1 MSRDLEEMLKLNLL
15 VVTFLMM
22 LGPIASTRAQSFPN
36 KPIEIVVP
44 SSPGGGADLL
54 FRLLGEELGKSTKVQ
69 INITNQPAGAGAIA
83 AEKVARASKDGYT
96 LLGSLLGQIATMS
109 VANAKGAAHLVRDF
123 QPVAILHGY
132 AAVIMLSRAD
142 SDLKTI
148 KDVVAAA
155 QKKPGEIIVAVGP
168 TGTSLTLEVELL
180 KRAAKID
187 ITSLP
192 FAGSA
197 QIITNLLGG
206 HVNLAMASDVAA
218 LPHIK
223 SGKLHGVAV
232 DVNSAALP
240 EVATFA
246 KQGYPQVNLLAHL
259 AFLAPQ
265 GTPDATTK
273 VLAEAIR
280 KTLQEPK
287 LQENLKSRGYNIDLR
302 TTTAELNKLVKEEI
316 EKYSR
321 FSAEEL
327 GWKAQ

>member
-1 MSRDLEEMLKLNLL
+1 MKMNLL
-15 VVTFLMM
+15 VFTLLM
-22 LGPIASTRAQSFPN
+22 LGPIAAARAQPFPN

-44 SSPGGGADLL
+44 SSPGGGVDLL
-54 FRLLGEELGKSTKVQ
+54 FRLIGEELSKTAKVQ
-69 INITNQPAGAGAIA
+69 VTVVNQPAGAGAIA
-83 AEKVARASKDGYT
+83 AEKVARSSKDGYT

-142 SDLKTI
+142 SDLKAI

-155 QKKPGEIIVAVGP
+155 QKKPGEIIVGVGP

-206 HVNLAMASDVAA
+206 HINLAMASDVAA

-223 SGKLHGVAV
+223 AGKLHGVAV
-232 DVNSAALP
+232 DVNSAPLP

-259 AFLAPQ
+259 AFFAPQ
-265 GTPDATTK
+265 GTPDATVKT
-273 VLAEAIR
+273 LADAIR

-302 TTTAELNKLVKEEI
+302 SSTGELNKLVKEEI

-321 FSAEEL
+321 FSADEL

>member
-1 MSRDLEEMLKLNLL
+1 MKLKSWVFIVLI
-15 VVTFLMM
+15 VGQVTS
-22 LGPIASTRAQSFPN
+22 AQAQSFPN
-36 KPIEIVVP
+36 KPIELVVP
-44 SSPGGGADLL
+44 SSPGGGVDLL
-54 FRLLGEELGKSTKVQ
+54 FRLISEELSKTVKVQ
-69 INITNQPAGAGAIA
+69 VNVVNQPAGAGAIA
-83 AEKVARASKDGYT
+83 AEKVAKSNKDGYT

-109 VANAKGAAHLVRDF
+109 VANPKGTVNLVRDF

-132 AAVIMLSRAD
+132 AAVIMLSRSD
-142 SDLKTI
+142 SDLKTV
-148 KDVVAAA
+148 KDVVAMA
-155 QKKPGEIIVAVGP
+155 QKKPGEIIVGVGP

-187 ITSLP
+187 ITPLP

-197 QIITNLLGG
+197 QTITNLLGG
-206 HVNLAMASDVAA
+206 HVGLAMASDVSA

-223 SGKLHGVAV
+223 SGKLQGVAV
-232 DVNSAALP
+232 DVNSAPLP

-259 AFLAPQ
+259 AFLAPK

-273 VLAEAIR
+273 ILADAIR
-280 KTLQEPK
+280 KTLQDQK
-287 LQENLKSRGYNIDLR
+287 LEENLKTRGYNVELR
-302 TTTAELNKLVKEEI
+302 IAPAELNKLVKEEI

-321 FSAEEL
+321 FSADEL

>member
-1 MSRDLEEMLKLNLL
+1 MKLKSWAFILL
-15 VVTFLMM
+15 IV
-22 LGPIASTRAQSFPN
+22 GRIASAQAQPFPN
-36 KPIEIVVP
+36 KPIELVVP
-44 SSPGGGADLL
+44 SSPGGGVDLL
-54 FRLLGEELGKSTKVQ
+54 FRLISEELSKTTKVQ
-69 INITNQPAGAGAIA
+69 VNVANQPAGAGAIA
-83 AEKVARASKDGYT
+83 AEKVARSNKDGYT
-96 LLGSLLGQIATMS
+96 VLGSLLGQIATMS
-109 VANAKGAAHLVRDF
+109 VANPKGTVNLVRDF

-155 QKKPGEIIVAVGP
+155 QKKPGEIIVGVGP

-197 QIITNLLGG
+197 QTVTNLLGG
-206 HVNLAMASDVAA
+206 HVSLAMASDVSA

-223 SGKLHGVAV
+223 SGKLQGVAV
-232 DVNSAALP
+232 DVNSAPLP

-259 AFLAPQ
+259 AYLVPK

-273 VLAEAIR
+273 ILADAIR
-280 KTLQEPK
+280 KTLQETK
-287 LQENLKSRGYNIDLR
+287 LQENLKTRGYTVDLR
-302 TTTAELNKLVKEEI
+302 TGTAELNKLVKEEI

-321 FSAEEL
+321 FSADEL